1 MTEALNQTIISAVI
15 RAIRRTL
22 FLPESAI
29 SLETRFSEDLQLD
42 SLDMLEL
49 TMSLEETFR
58 TEFPAEVNTRFRTV
72 SDLVT
77 FLSRRYF
84 QDDLEGLNAA

>member
-29 SLETRFSEDLQLD
+29 TLETRFSEDLQLD

-49 TMSLEETFR
+49 TMSLEETYS
-58 TEFPAEVNTRFRTV
+58 TEFPAEANARFRTV